1 MRKMMMKMKRR
12 THRRMTKIATLMGLV
27 SSKNSMKRKM
37 RRTTMKMKSRKHRKM
52 TLIAALMGLVRNWTW
67 MN

>member
-1 MRKMMMKMKRR
+1 MMRMKRR

-27 SSKNSMKRKM
+27 NSKKLMKRKM
-37 RRTTMKMKSRKHRKM
+37 RRTTMKMKSRTHRRMKQ
-52 TLIAALMGLVRNWTW
+52 IAALMGLVRNWTW

>member
-1 MRKMMMKMKRR
+1 MMMKMKRR

-27 SSKNSMKRKM
+27 NSKNLMKRKM
-37 RRTTMKMKSRKHRKM
+37 RRRKMKMKRRKYRRM
-52 TLIAALMGLVRNWTW
+52 TQIAALMGLVRNSTW

>member
-1 MRKMMMKMKRR
+1 MMMKMKRR

-27 SSKNSMKRKM
+27 NSKILMKRKM
-37 RRTTMKMKSRKHRKM
+37 RRRMMKMKSRKHRKM
-52 TLIAALMGLVRNWTW
+52 TQIAALMGLVRNSTW

>member
-1 MRKMMMKMKRR
+1 MMKMKRG
-12 THRRMTKIATLMGLV
+12 THRRKTKNATLMGLV
-27 SSKNSMKRKM
+27 SSKKLMKKKM
-37 RRTTMKMKSRKHRKM
+37 RRRTMKMKSRKHRRM

>member
-1 MRKMMMKMKRR
+1 MMMKMKRR

-27 SSKNSMKRKM
+27 NSKNLMKRMM
-37 RRTTMKMKSRKHRKM
+37 RRRTMKMKSRTDRRM

>member
-1 MRKMMMKMKRR
+1 MMKMKRR
-12 THRRMTKIATLMGLV
+12 THRKMTKTATLMGLV
-27 SSKNSMKRKM
+27 NSKNLMKRKM
-37 RRTTMKMKSRKHRKM
+37 RRRTMKMKSRTDRRM